1 MAEFDGEGKAA
12 VITLLSVLALLG
24 AEVA

>member
-12 VITLLSVLALLG
+12 VMTLLSVLALLG